1 LEAPLV
7 IFFVVVAVILFMV
20 GGVFVHRHE
29 AQLSA
34 EAERAM
40 PGPLELP

>member
-1 LEAPLV
+1 VLSF
-7 IFFVVVAVILFMV
+7 IG

-29 AQLSA
+29 AQLVA

-40 PGPLELP
+40 PGPLKLP